1 MAQLSIFWS
10 GAGFQRRERQASDDC
25 HQAES
30 GSRIKEHPINDNITH
45 AMQAIIINLYLNIN
59 FSSFVK

>member
-1 MAQLSIFWS
+1 MS